1 MLPPWWKNH
10 LQKNLLRD
18 HDGFHEL
25 PYLSNTPD
33 LMFESLS
40 SVPHAVH
47 DKNKQQINTDTPWVK
62 GSIYY
67 AKIEEGLWVAS
78 YVAIMRDNV
87 VTIPFYDPECIEEYY
102 FLSYSLFKYQ
112 FPLNKNLTDF
122 VELNSATYT
131 FYKPNT
137 PAAGFFYKNTNGKFF
152 NIIFTKDWFSK
163 NVVIGPPDVKAEAIR
178 YLDGKTGL
186 LNFINLLPEAESE
199 TEYILSLLKNISE
212 KNQNTGLLKK
222 CVKQIIANFFEI
234 ASKEKRLSNKIS
246 THVNDYYKIATSEK
260 IILTNLTVPFLGVDQ
275 IARMVHLSAT
285 NLKQKFKS
293 VYGYSMLQY
302 HKEKNMLLAR
312 QLLQNSQLF
321 ISDIASLTG
330 YNSLSKF
337 TAAFK
342 KRFGITAS
350 AIKTTRPD

>member
-1 MLPPWWKNH
+1 MLPSWWKNL
-10 LQKNLLRD
+10 LQKNLLQD

-25 PYLSNTPD
+25 PYLSSTPD
-33 LMFESLS
+33 SMFESLG
-40 SVPHAVH
+40 SVPHAIH
-47 DKNKQQINTDTPWVK
+47 DKNKQQINSDTPWMK

-78 YVAIMRDNV
+78 YTAIMRDNV
-87 VTIPFYDPECIEEYY
+87 VTIPFYDSECKEEYY
-102 FLSYSLFKYQ
+102 FLSYALFKYQ

-137 PAAGFFYKNTNGKFF
+137 PAAGFFYKNSNGKFF

-163 NVVIGPPDVKAEAIR
+163 NVSLVSPVVKAEAIK

-186 LNFINLLPEAESE
+186 LNLINLLPEAESE
-199 TEYILSLLKNISE
+199 TEYILSLLKNITE
-212 KNQNTGLLKK
+212 KNQNTGLVQT
-222 CVKQIIANFFEI
+222 CVKEITANFFEI
-234 ASKEKRLSNKIS
+234 ASKEKRLNTEIPM
-246 THVNDYYKIATSEK
+246 HVNDYYKIATAEK

-275 IARMVHLSAT
+275 ISRMVHFSPT

-312 QLLQNSQLF
+312 QLLQNSELF

-330 YNSLSKF
+330 YSSLSKF

-342 KRFGITAS
+342 KRFRITAS
-350 AIKTTRPD
+350 EIKTTRPD